1 MRLTR
6 FALPRGRPEAPSA
19 WDPSAG
25 GVRAG
30 RSVVRLFGGV
40 APAFAALASHP
51 RLAATK
57 VGLASSTRQQ
67 HYADAV
73 LRHMRLDPNDPGSTL
88 GARVHFRE
96 IYPIH
101 NKKAHFDKLR
111 AASGL
116 PFSSMLFFD
125 DCNWSDNC
133 GEVMRQCPGVV
144 GLATPD
150 GLSEERFAAGLKAF
164 ARAHKLRQ
172 ARAERA
178 A

>member
-1 MRLTR
+1 VRLTR
-6 FALPRGRPEAPSA
+6 FAFHRGRPEAPSA

-30 RSVVRLFGGV
+30 RSVVRLFSGV

-57 VGLASSTRQQ
+57 VGLASSTRQP